1 MNYNGIFIQ
10 LLNFP
15 NHYAVT
21 SQEEFVQDP
30 DLTPQTSQLID
41 NSSKWLFISDCY
53 ETEDQRKFYS
63 EIQFYS

>member
-10 LLNFP
+10 LHNFP

-30 DLTPQTSQLID
+30 DLTPQTPQLIE
-41 NSSKWLFISDCY
+41 NPSKWIF
-53 ETEDQRKFYS
+53 
-63 EIQFYS
+63 